1 VIGRTVSHYRIEEKL
16 GEGGMGVVYRAEDIK
31 LKRPVALKFL
41 SSQLTEDANAIERFE
56 REAQAKAALNHP
68 NIVTIYDV
76 GEFEGQTYISMEYVD
91 GDDLSS
97 EIDAGRVTI
106 ERALDVAMQLCYALK
121 QAHDIGIIHRD
132 VKPANVLIAP
142 DGTVKVADFGL
153 AKLRG
158 VSKITVDASTLGTMG
173 FMAPEQLKGE
183 TVDHRADIWSLGIVL
198 YHMLAS
204 HSPWKGDYDQAVAY
218 EVVNE
223 SHRPLKEIKPDVP
236 EQLQEIV
243 EKALAKDPDD
253 RYPNIDALSK
263 DLSSAATSLGIEISA
278 PKARPDM
285 PATASRRRLYV
296 VSAIALVLVVIAAA
310 YIRHWIAGDARQ
322 PVYVV
327 PTSSTPR
334 VSRVELKQVTFS
346 SGLEAYPSMSPDGSR
361 VAFSSEVGRF
371 KQIVIK
377 DLQSQ
382 EEIQVTDTDSD
393 NIQPAWSPDGKT
405 LLFVRSHAAGGK
417 LEPGDVF
424 GTHIDGDVWLH
435 ELESREEQKILD
447 NAFNPSYSPDGKRI
461 AFDASIAGPRRI
473 WTSDRLGRNP
483 RQITFDDSE
492 ATDQII
498 PRWSPDGTKIVFQNA
513 EWTTFDI
520 KVVDVSSGEIRSVTN
535 DGYLDLNPAWEHSG
549 KVIYFSSY
557 RSGGLNIWRVPVD
570 ARGLPVS
577 PPGQVTT
584 GPGQDV
590 QLAMSDDGSQLA
602 FSILK
607 QNADI
612 WRLPVSPNSGEPT
625 GDPVPVIST
634 TREDS
639 RGAWSPDGSQIA
651 FNSDRSG
658 DMNLWL
664 YSFTD
669 GAVRQLT
676 EGPGGDYQANWSPD
690 GKQLT
695 FFSARAGNNDV
706 WVVDIESGDLER
718 ITTKQSMDINPF
730 FSPDGTRIAYQSDLD
745 GRREVWVTGGTGQKR
760 LTNIGVTGHFM
771 RWSPNGDRI
780 VFMSQIGGDAA
791 LYEVALDGT
800 PSKPFSVVQGGGAH
814 ISFSPDH
821 SLIMDVSGHKVLW
834 LSPTD
839 GKAPSRVFE
848 FDTPEVRID
857 YPVWSPDGNWVLFDH
872 FEPQGGDI
880 WVMTI
885 VE

>member
-1 VIGRTVSHYRIEEKL
+1 MIGRIVSHYRIEKKL

-31 LKRPVALKFL
+31 LKRPVVLKFL
-41 SSQLTEDANAIERFE
+41 SSQLTGDANATKRFE
-56 REAQAKAALNHP
+56 REAQAEAALNHP

-91 GDDLSS
+91 GDDLSR
-97 EIDAGRVTI
+97 EIDAGPVTI
-106 ERALDVAMQLCYALK
+106 ERALDVATQLCSALK
-121 QAHDIGIIHRD
+121 QAHDIGIVHRD
-132 VKPANVLIAP
+132 VKPANILVDP
-142 DGTVKVADFGL
+142 NGTVKVVDFGL

-158 VSKITVDASTLGTMG
+158 VSKITMDASAVGTMG
-173 FMAPEQLKGE
+173 YMAPEQLKGE
-183 TVDHRADIWSLGIVL
+183 AVDHRADIWSLGIVL
-198 YHMLAS
+198 YHMLAGQL
-204 HSPWKGDYDQAVAY
+204 PWKGDYDQAVAY

-223 SHRPLKEIKPDVP
+223 PHRPLEEIKPDVP

-243 EKALAKDPDD
+243 EKALAKNPDD
-253 RYPNIDALSK
+253 RYPNIDALSE
-263 DLSSAATSLGIEISA
+263 DLSSAAASLGIEISA
-278 PKARPDM
+278 PKARPDK
-285 PATASRRRLYV
+285 PATTSRRRLYV

-310 YIRHWIAGDARQ
+310 ILRHWIAGDARQ

-327 PTSSTPR
+327 PASTTPR
-334 VSRVELKQVTFS
+334 VFQVELKQVTFS
-346 SGLEAYPSMSPDGSR
+346 MGLEEYPSLSPDGGR
-361 VAFSSEVGRF
+361 VAFCAEVDRF
-371 KQIVIK
+371 KQIFIN
-377 DLQSQ
+377 DLQSH
-382 EEIQVTDTDSD
+382 EEMQVTDTDSD
-393 NIQPAWSPDGKT
+393 NIQPEWSPDGET
-405 LLFVRSHAAGGK
+405 LLFVRSHATGGK

-424 GTHIDGDVWLH
+424 GTHTEGDIWLH
-435 ELESREEQKILD
+435 ELASGKEQKIVD
-447 NAFNPSYSPDGKRI
+447 NAFNPSYSPDGTRI

-492 ATDQII
+492 VTAQIV

-535 DGYLDLNPAWEHSG
+535 DRYLDLNPVWAHSG
-549 KVIYFSSY
+549 KAIYFSSY
-557 RSGGLNIWRVPVD
+557 RSGGLNIWRVPVNT
-570 ARGLPVS
+570 RGLPVS
-577 PPGQVTT
+577 PPGQITT
-584 GPGQDV
+584 GSGQDV
-590 QLAMSDDGSQLA
+590 QLAMSPDGSQLA

-612 WRLPVSPNSGEPT
+612 WRLPVSPNTGEPT

-651 FNSDRSG
+651 FNSDRTG

-664 YSFTD
+664 YSFAD
-669 GAVRQLT
+669 AAVRQVT

-695 FFSARAGNNDV
+695 FFSARAGNNDI

-718 ITTKQSMDINPF
+718 ITTKLSMDINPF

-745 GRREVWVTGGTGQKR
+745 GRREVWVTDGTGQER

-771 RWSPNGDRI
+771 RWSPDGDRI
-780 VFMSQIGGDAA
+780 VFRSPSGEGAA

-800 PSKPFSVVQGGGAH
+800 PSKPFSVVQGGAH

-821 SLIMDVSGHKVLW
+821 SLIMDVAGHKVLW

-839 GKAPSRVFE
+839 DREPSRVFE

-857 YPVWSPDGNWVLFDH
+857 YPVWSPDGNWILFDH

-880 WVMTI
+880 WVMTM